1 MMGAMGAEPSTDIA
15 DLLALVSDVDGARAA
30 YHVRDDRGLAMD
42 TVKVIEDGTGG
53 YLGIYHTGNGR
64 GFDVHLATSTDLLT
78 WRHRA
83 LLDAEASQPTIAA
96 TAGGG
101 FLTAV
106 EAGGSGGPAWLR
118 LRRYPS
124 LRRLLAAE
132 PDDTFDAPHTLT
144 PRRRLAEGTPNI
156 YPGDSPSTVDVGFH
170 YLRRRRL
177 WRGGVDRQARGE
189 LRDFR
194 RWSTR
199 YERGVDAAVAAHA
212 VAGNI
217 GGRDFFTWRGR
228 PYSLVEG
235 QLRRKR
241 WESWRVFLY
250 DWSTGAAHPVPVR
263 TRAGSVSFGNPTLTM
278 LTAPSGEPAM
288 VVTLYVFPAGAAP
301 GEAGPLLYYRIVD
314 GWTPSGSD
322 TTGA

>member
-1 MMGAMGAEPSTDIA
+1 MGAELSTDIA
-15 DLLALVSDVDGARAA
+15 DLLALVSNVDAARAA

-42 TVKVIEDGTGG
+42 TVKVIEDGAGG

-83 LLDAEASQPTIAA
+83 LMDAGASQPTIAA
-96 TAGGG
+96 IPDGG

-118 LRRYPS
+118 LHRYPS
-124 LRRLLAAE
+124 LARLLAAE
-132 PDDTFDAPHTLT
+132 PDATFDAPHTLT

-156 YPGDSPSTVDVGFH
+156 YPGHSPSTVDVGFH
-170 YLRRRRL
+170 YLRRSRL
-177 WRGGVDRQARGE
+177 WPGGAWRGGVRRGGVDRQARGE

-194 RWSTR
+194 DWRTR
-199 YERGVDAAVAAHA
+199 YEPVVDAAVAAHG
-212 VAGNI
+212 VTGNI

-250 DWSTGAAHPVPVR
+250 DWSTGTAHPVPVR

-301 GEAGPLLYYRIVD
+301 GEAGPLLYYRIL
-314 GWTPSGSD
+314 
-322 TTGA
+322 